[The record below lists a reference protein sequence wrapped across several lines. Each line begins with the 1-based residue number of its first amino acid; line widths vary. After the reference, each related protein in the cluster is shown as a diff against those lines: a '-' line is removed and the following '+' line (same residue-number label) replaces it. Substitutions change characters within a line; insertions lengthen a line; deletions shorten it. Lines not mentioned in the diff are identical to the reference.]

1 VAVYVKRFERIK
13 LESKEITV
21 HFLRDITLEPISR
34 KLKNYGK
41 IDNHTY
47 EVTFSNYQPLD
58 EGFFNISNKIDNI
71 DPEYIFGF
79 IWIDYSRFHKPSK
92 LLEYLNQVVEL
103 AKLMPTKSI
112 FLNNLIPYSPA
123 KGLKPN
129 ASEASLIDLGNQEL
143 YKLSKDISNIVL
155 INLNAI
161 IDNIGL
167 NSAYDVRFWYM
178 FKQPFTNLF
187 FDELAKEIHL
197 KLTSPKINQ
206 VKVIVLDCDNTL
218 WGGVVGE
225 EGPTNIRIGD
235 GAFPGNAYKD
245 FQLQIKRL
253 KELGILLAINSKNNE
268 SDVIEVFEKNQ
279 NMCLKY
285 EDFVTTRIN
294 WDDKAKNILSI
305 SKELNLSLESFLFID
320 DSKFEI
326 ENIRKQIPEIQTY
339 QIPEDRFKICKS
351 FEKIVSNFDLNFSQT
366 SSLRLES
373 YKAEK
378 IRQGVKSDYSNL
390 DDFLN
395 TLQIDIKI
403 DKLQSVDINRSVE
416 LIQRTNQ
423 FNSTGEKLSMSEFKA
438 KLISENCE
446 YITLRASDK
455 YGDYGLVGLASI
467 NNQKDFSEIDSFM
480 LSCRI
485 LGRKVEHAF
494 LHEIIRIYLP
504 RKIVNVRFRFIE
516 NSKNKQVREF
526 LDTLGFEKECSDTF
540 SSNRISLL
548 NMLKYPEN
556 YTIEI
561 GSK

>member
-1 VAVYVKRFERIK
+1 M
-13 LESKEITV
+13 ESKEITV

-47 EVTFSNYQPLD
+47 AVTFSNYQPLD
-58 EGFFNISNKIDNI
+58 EGFFNTINKIDNI
-71 DPEYIFGF
+71 SPEYIFGF
-79 IWIDYSRFHKPSK
+79 IWIDYSRFHKPSE

-103 AKLMPTKSI
+103 AKLIPTKSI

-129 ASEASLIDLGNQEL
+129 SNEESLIDLGNQEL
-143 YKLSKDISNIVL
+143 CKLSKDISNIVL

-161 IDNIGL
+161 IHSIGI
-167 NSAYDVRFWYM
+167 NNAFDVRFWYM

-187 FDELAKEIHL
+187 FEELAKEIHS
-197 KLTSPKINQ
+197 KVTSPKINQ

-235 GAFPGNAYKD
+235 GVFPSNAYKD
-245 FQLQIKRL
+245 FQLQIKGL
-253 KELGILLAINSKNNE
+253 KEFGILLAISSKNNE
-268 SDVIEVFEKNQ
+268 SDVMEVFEKNQ

-351 FEKIVSNFDLNFSQT
+351 FGEIVSNLDLNFSQT
-366 SSLRLES
+366 SNLRHES
-373 YKAEK
+373 YKAER
-378 IRQGVKSDYSNL
+378 IRQDVKSGYSNL
-390 DDFLN
+390 DDFLK
-395 TLQIDIKI
+395 TLQINIKI
-403 DKLQSVDINRSVE
+403 DKVQSVDINRSVE

-438 KLISENCE
+438 KLKSENCE
-446 YITLRASDK
+446 YLTLRASDK

-467 NNQKDFSEIDSFM
+467 NNQADFSEIDSFM

-494 LHEIIRIYLP
+494 LHEITRIFLP
-504 RKIVNVRFRFIE
+504 RKIMSVRFRFIE
-516 NSKNKQVREF
+516 NSKNKQVRDF
-526 LDTLGFEKECSDTF
+526 LDNLGFEKENSDTF

-548 NMLKYPEN
+548 NVLKYPEN

>member
-1 VAVYVKRFERIK
+1 
-13 LESKEITV
+13 
-21 HFLRDITLEPISR
+21 
-34 KLKNYGK
+34 
-41 IDNHTY
+41 
-47 EVTFSNYQPLD
+47 
-58 EGFFNISNKIDNI
+58 
-71 DPEYIFGF
+71 
-79 IWIDYSRFHKPSK
+79 
-92 LLEYLNQVVEL
+92 
-103 AKLMPTKSI
+103 MPNS
-112 FLNNLIPYSPA
+112 
-123 KGLKPN
+123 
-129 ASEASLIDLGNQEL
+129 SEASLIDLGNQEL

-161 IDNIGL
+161 INNIGL

-187 FDELAKEIHL
+187 FEELAKEIHS
-197 KLTSPKINQ
+197 KVTSPKTNQ
-206 VKVIVLDCDNTL
+206 VKVIVLDCDNTI

-235 GAFPGNAYKD
+235 GAFPGNAYRD

-253 KELGILLAINSKNNE
+253 KEFGILLAISSKNNE

-339 QIPEDRFKICKS
+339 QIPEDRFKISKS
-351 FEKIVSNFDLNFSQT
+351 FEKIVSNLDLNFSQT
-366 SSLRLES
+366 SNLRLES
-373 YKAEK
+373 YKAER
-378 IRQGVKSDYSNL
+378 IRQEVKSGCSNL

-395 TLQIDIKI
+395 TLQINIKI
-403 DKLQSVDINRSVE
+403 DKVQSVDINRSVE

-446 YITLRASDK
+446 YFTLRASDK

-467 NNQKDFSEIDSFM
+467 NNQTDFSEIDSFM

-504 RKIVNVRFRFIE
+504 RKIVSVRFRFIE
-516 NSKNKQVREF
+516 NSKNKQVRDF
-526 LDTLGFEKECSDTF
+526 LDTLGFEKEYSDTF

>member
-58 EGFFNISNKIDNI
+58 EGFINISNKIDNI
-71 DPEYIFGF
+71 SPEYIFGF
-79 IWIDYSRFHKPSK
+79 IWIDYSKFHEPSE

-103 AKLMPTKSI
+103 AKSMPTKNI

-123 KGLKPN
+123 KGLMPN
-129 ASEASLIDLGNQEL
+129 SSEASLIDLGNQEL

-161 IDNIGL
+161 INNIGL

-187 FDELAKEIHL
+187 FEELAKEIHS
-197 KLTSPKINQ
+197 KVTSPKINQ
-206 VKVIVLDCDNTL
+206 VKIIVLDCDNTL

-253 KELGILLAINSKNNE
+253 KEFGILLAISSKNNE

-279 NMCLKY
+279 NMYLKY

-366 SSLRLES
+366 SNLRLES
-373 YKAEK
+373 YKAER
-378 IRQGVKSDYSNL
+378 IRQDVKSGYSNL

-395 TLQIDIKI
+395 TLQINIKI
-403 DKLQSVDINRSVE
+403 DKVQSVDINRSVE

-438 KLISENCE
+438 KLTSENCE
-446 YITLRASDK
+446 YFTLRASDK

-467 NNQKDFSEIDSFM
+467 NNQTDFSEIDSFM

-494 LHEIIRIYLP
+494 LHEIIRNYLP
-504 RKIVNVRFRFIE
+504 RKIVSVRFRFIE
-516 NSKNKQVREF
+516 NSKNMQVRDF
-526 LDTLGFEKECSDTF
+526 LDTLGFEKECSYTF

-548 NMLKYPEN
+548 NMLKFPEN